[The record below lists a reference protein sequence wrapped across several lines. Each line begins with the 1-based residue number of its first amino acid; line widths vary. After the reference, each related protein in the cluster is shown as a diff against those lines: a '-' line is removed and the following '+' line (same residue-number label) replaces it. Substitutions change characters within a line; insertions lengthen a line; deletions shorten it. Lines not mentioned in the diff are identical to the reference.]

1 MSIELINKDGFD
13 IQIERK
19 ENRIEILLVENEAF
33 DKHIRVRAE
42 ERKEFLK
49 PWINMLISRKKE
61 AGLKGTMHL
70 ARKLDCIALFEK
82 GKHEEG
88 FLSLESINTE
98 IINLR
103 KKSGK
108 KRWKGEKKRKRSS
121 QSKLWKNAFFA

>member
-103 KKSGK
+103 KKIREEEMERRK
-108 KRWKGEKKRKRSS
+108 KEKK
-121 QSKLWKNAFFA
+121 Q